1 MFIPEVETLK
11 SHVTFTP
18 SLEKV
23 IKKLPGI
30 SRCISFKKMVDVP
43 VSDGFSGVQLV
54 LEPSKSHEHACQIG
68 SFPPRKLGM
77 KNDKGLKHQQLSK
90 S

>member
-1 MFIPEVETLK
+1 MVILK
-11 SHVTFTP
+11 KCQAFQDVSP
-18 SLEKV
+18 L
-23 IKKLPGI
+23 
-30 SRCISFKKMVDVP
+30 KKMLDVP

-54 LEPSKSHEHACQIG
+54 LEPSKSHEHALSNWII
-68 SFPPRKLGM
+68 STKKNGM